1 MQLYLVQH
9 GVAKSEA
16 KDPQRGLSPEGR
28 REVEE
33 LANFLEALKLPVD
46 RIEHSGKL
54 RARQT
59 ADILAKRIHPPE
71 GTREISGIAPNDDV
85 KTLLSRL
92 EQESTN
98 LMIVGHLPHLSRL
111 VETLLMGADGNRD
124 VVQFQNGGM
133 VRLDR
138 REGIWVIGWM
148 IVPELLVSPSPNR

>member
-33 LANFLEALKLPVD
+33 LANFLEPLKLPVD

-98 LMIVGHLPHLSRL
+98 LMIVGHLPHLSQL